1 MNVNKIINTSLFSNV
16 FGLRHLQEYIPLT
29 KGQRAFACD
38 DSLQLNQ
45 APSVAMTTKEKVL
58 NAEINQSFCSSNGD
72 GERFRK
78 MFPDSVIASTYNHQ
92 ETKTKTKTL
101 RKVK

>member
-1 MNVNKIINTSLFSNV
+1 M
-16 FGLRHLQEYIPLT
+16 

-45 APSVAMTTKEKVL
+45 APSVAMTTNEKVL
-58 NAEINQSFCSSNGD
+58 NAEIIEALYSVDKNQSFCSSNGD